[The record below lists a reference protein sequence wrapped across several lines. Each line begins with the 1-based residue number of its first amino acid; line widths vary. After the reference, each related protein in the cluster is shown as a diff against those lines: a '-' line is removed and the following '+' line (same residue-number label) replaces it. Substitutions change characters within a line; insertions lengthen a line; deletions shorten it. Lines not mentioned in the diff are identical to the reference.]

1 MLPSNTSRHRP
12 ERTAV
17 LLNANARQVGPRVR
31 AALSSLVPADN
42 LFFSRD
48 HDDAHRIADAVM
60 SRGFDT
66 VFTGGGDGTFVSWVN
81 HILDRAETHDAPAP
95 RFGVLALGTGNAV
108 AEMVGAGRPV
118 DDLRRHLSGELLPG
132 RRLDLVTFDGR
143 RTPFAGLG
151 IDAAVLN
158 DYSWMKSR
166 LGGSN
171 GRLAAGLLGY
181 GLAIAL
187 RSAPR
192 QALQRKPTYCEI
204 LNSGSPAWR
213 LDASGERVG
222 RAIDR
227 GELLYAGP
235 CMMAAGS
242 TAPYYGFKLRA
253 FPFAGRRSGTMQV
266 RVVTRIPVP
275 FLILNARRIFS
286 GEFAHPGL
294 LDFEADRV
302 EMSFDRPVPCQ
313 VGGDAEGYR
322 EKLTLGIAPRSV
334 ELLDYAAG
342 ARVAT
347 PGSWPARPSAPTP
360 ATLRG

>member
-1 MLPSNTSRHRP
+1 MLPSNTSRHLP
-12 ERTAV
+12 EQTAV
-17 LLNANARQVGPRVR
+17 LLNANARQVSPSVR
-31 AALSSLVPADN
+31 ATLSGLVPAEN

-48 HDDAHRIADAVM
+48 HDDAHRIADTVM

-81 HILDRAETHDAPAP
+81 HILDRAETHGTLAP

-118 DDLRRHLSGELLPG
+118 DDLRRHLSGEVLPG
-132 RRLDLVTFDGR
+132 RRLDLVTCDGR
-143 RTPFAGLG
+143 RTPFAGVG

-158 DYSWMKSR
+158 DYGWLKER
-166 LGGSN
+166 LGGRA
-171 GRLAAGLLGY
+171 GRLASGLPGY
-181 GLAIAL
+181 GLAIAI

-192 QALQRKPTYCEI
+192 QFLQRKLAYCEI
-204 LNSGSPAWR
+204 LNTGSLAWR
-213 LDASGERVG
+213 LDPSGERIG
-222 RAIDR
+222 RAIDH

-253 FPFAGRRSGTMQV
+253 FPFAGRRRGTMQV
-266 RVVTRIPVP
+266 RVTTRIPVP
-275 FLILNARRIFS
+275 YMILNARKIFS
-286 GEFAHPGL
+286 GEFSHPGL

-302 EMSFDRPVPCQ
+302 EMSFDRPVPYQ

-342 ARVAT
+342 ARAT
-347 PGSWPARPSAPTP
+347 ADGSWPVKSSAS
-360 ATLRG
+360 ATISSRA

>member
-1 MLPSNTSRHRP
+1 MLQSDTSRHLP
-12 ERTAV
+12 EQTAV
-17 LLNANARQVGPRVR
+17 LLNANARQVSPRVR
-31 AALSSLVPADN
+31 AALSDLVPTEN

-81 HILDRAETHDAPAP
+81 HILDRAETHGASAP

-108 AEMVGAGRPV
+108 AEMVGAGRPI
-118 DDLRRHLSGELLPG
+118 DDLRRHLSGEVLPG
-132 RRLDLVTFDGR
+132 RRLDLVTCDGR
-143 RTPFAGLG
+143 RTPFAGVG

-158 DYSWMKSR
+158 DYGWLKER
-166 LGGSN
+166 LGGRA
-171 GRLAAGLLGY
+171 GPLASGLLGY

-192 QALQRKPTYCEI
+192 QVLQRKPSYCEI
-204 LNSGSPAWR
+204 LNTGSPAWR
-213 LDASGERVG
+213 LDTSGERVG
-222 RAIDR
+222 RAIDH

-235 CMMAAGS
+235 CMMAGGS
-242 TAPYYGFKLRA
+242 TAPFYGFKLRA
-253 FPFAGRRSGTMQV
+253 FPFAGRRRGMMQV
-266 RVVTRIPVP
+266 RVITRIPVP
-275 FLILNARRIFS
+275 SLILNARKIFS
-286 GEFAHPGL
+286 GEFVHPGL

-302 EMSFDRPVPCQ
+302 EMSFDRPVPYQ
-313 VGGDAEGYR
+313 VGGDAEGHR

-342 ARVAT
+342 ARMAS
-347 PGSWPARPSAPTP
+347 G
-360 ATLRG
+360 L

>member
-1 MLPSNTSRHRP
+1 MLSHPRTGDSMLQAHSTRHIP
-12 ERTAV
+12 EQTAV
-17 LLNANARQVGPRVR
+17 LLNANAKQVSPRVR
-31 AALSSLVPADN
+31 AALSGLVPAES

-48 HDDAHRIADAVM
+48 HDDAHRIADTVV

-81 HILDRAETHDAPAP
+81 HILDRAETRSEPTP

-108 AEMVGAGRPV
+108 AEMVGAGRPL
-118 DDLRRHLSGELLPG
+118 DDLRRHLSGEVLPG
-132 RRLDLVTFDGR
+132 RRLDLVTCEGR
-143 RTPFAGLG
+143 RTPFAGVG

-158 DYSWMKSR
+158 DYNWLRTR
-166 LGGSN
+166 LGAKA
-171 GRLAAGLLGY
+171 GRLTSGLRGY

-192 QALQRKPTYCEI
+192 QVFQRAPAYCEI
-204 LNSGSPAWR
+204 VNTGGPAWR

-222 RAIDR
+222 RSVAT

-242 TAPYYGFKLRA
+242 TVPYYGFKLRA
-253 FPFAGRRSGTMQV
+253 FPFAGRRAGTLQV
-266 RVVTRIPVP
+266 RVATRIPVP
-275 FLILNARRIFS
+275 ALVLQARKIFS
-286 GEFAHPGL
+286 GEFQHPGL

-302 EMSFDRPVPCQ
+302 EMSFDRPVPFQ

-322 EKLTLGIAPRSV
+322 EKLTLGIATRSV
-334 ELLDYAAG
+334 ELLDYTAG
-342 ARVAT
+342 ARIQAL
-347 PGSWPARPSAPTP
+347 PGTLPA
-360 ATLRG
+360 